1 MFVMPPWLIKIK
13 DFFRDRRGMDAL
25 GWALLVCVLICR
37 VVGMFLDHWAVN
49 AVMLAFFAVFL
60 LRALSK
66 NLSLRDKEN
75 EIFVKFFEKC
85 KKAWEKFSKAYND
98 FLDRRAAKSTHVF
111 PKCPACK
118 TRVRVPKG
126 KGKIRITC
134 PYCGN
139 KFEKKT

>member
-1 MFVMPPWLIKIK
+1 MFVMPPWLLKIK
-13 DFFRDRRGMDAL
+13 DFFQGRRGIDAL
-25 GWALLVCVLICR
+25 GWALVVCVLICR
-37 VVGMFLDHWAVN
+37 VVMMFVPHWAVK
-49 AVMLAFFAVFL
+49 VVLLVFLALFL

-66 NLSLRDKEN
+66 NLAVRDKEN

-85 KKAWEKFSKAYND
+85 KKLWNRSSTAYSD
-98 FLDRRAAKSTHVF
+98 FLDRRAQKATYAF

-118 TRVRVPKG
+118 KQVRVPKG